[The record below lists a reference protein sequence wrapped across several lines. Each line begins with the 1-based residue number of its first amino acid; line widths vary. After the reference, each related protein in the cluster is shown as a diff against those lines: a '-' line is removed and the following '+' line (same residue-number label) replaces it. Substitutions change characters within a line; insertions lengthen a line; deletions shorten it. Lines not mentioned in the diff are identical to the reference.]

1 MPIMCSRIRT
11 LSARIFRASLSCCT
25 ASPWTAPACLFRI
38 VFQMRSGGGKK
49 KTPSR
54 LLPRSSL
61 LLALLLARVLPVS
74 REWNNVVIYVWVCV
88 CILCSRIIFYLQV
101 GPARLWHPGVP
112 GKGNEERER
121 KKKHVRFLHF
131 YPLTNLPLHPISS
144 LKSS

>member
-38 VFQMRSGGGKK
+38 VFQMRSGGEKK

-88 CILCSRIIFYLQV
+88 YFMQQNNFLLTGRPCSPV
-101 GPARLWHPGVP
+101 APGGPWQRKWR
-112 GKGNEERER
+112 ERE
-121 KKKHVRFLHF
+121 KKKNVRFLHF

>member
-38 VFQMRSGGGKK
+38 VFQMRSGGEKK
-49 KTPSR
+49 QTHPLASYLVQAFSWLSFWPGCSLWAESEIM
-54 LLPRSSL
+54 LLSMC
-61 LLALLLARVLPVS
+61 
-74 REWNNVVIYVWVCV
+74 ECV

-121 KKKHVRFLHF
+121 KKHVRFLHF